1 MKISAAIKD
10 AFRVYTGHFGVTLK
24 FLAVEGCMTLAAF
37 VPLLFLTEGSL
48 KYLAL
53 LAVPFY
59 LLLMLWARVNAAAA
73 MRDTFDGGSLFSY
86 RLIEPGDYR
95 KKLAYGLKRAVMLLI
110 WGAPLIAFLVL
121 AKIYISGDT
130 DGFTLMRAIKSFGG
144 ENLTTGLLY
153 VALIFLATL
162 VLLAIGCAFHSGDR
176 HAFVRED
183 PKLVRGHHGKIM
195 LCWLCSLVALLPI
208 IIAVILAVVYY
219 LPALKDISAIVKKQ
233 ATLPSS
239 KPVII
244 YLAVGAALTV
254 PLLPFRALIPAAFV
268 NGLKKE

>member
-10 AFRVYTGHFGVTLK
+10 AFRVYTGHFGATLK

-183 PKLVRGHHGKIM
+183 PKLVRGHHGGHPGGGLLPAGAEGYQCDREKTGHPAVFKARDH
-195 LCWLCSLVALLPI
+195 LSCGRRGADSTAAAVPRADSCSLCE
-208 IIAVILAVVYY
+208 
-219 LPALKDISAIVKKQ
+219 
-233 ATLPSS
+233 
-239 KPVII
+239 
-244 YLAVGAALTV
+244 
-254 PLLPFRALIPAAFV
+254 RAEKGVRPDR
-268 NGLKKE
+268 

>member
-10 AFRVYTGHFGVTLK
+10 AFRVYTGHFGATLK

-59 LLLMLWARVNAAAA
+59 LLLI
-73 MRDTFDGGSLFSY
+73 